1 MQLLPYNEL
10 YIRTHLLHSDLVK
23 KLKLITDSS
32 TYLIQPLFNKKM
44 YYGQVTT
51 DGFKIHRR
59 VSRHGSF
66 SYGRGHSVHYMI
78 FPPTI
83 TSEFLDAK
91 DGEVVVKM
99 RFHLHL
105 SSIISFII
113 WITLYVLISLVFIF
127 APLTYLYRHI
137 SENFI
142 LGVFLVT
149 ILLIPSLT
157 YATMLDSFKHNVKH
171 EKEYSLKTNR
181 SLRGH

>member
-1 MQLLPYNEL
+1 
-10 YIRTHLLHSDLVK
+10 
-23 KLKLITDSS
+23 
-32 TYLIQPLFNKKM
+32 
-44 YYGQVTT
+44 
-51 DGFKIHRR
+51 
-59 VSRHGSF
+59 
-66 SYGRGHSVHYMI
+66 MI

-142 LGVFLVT
+142 LGIFLVT

-157 YATMLDSFKHNVKH
+157 YATMLESFKHNVKH
-171 EKEYSLKTNR
+171 EKEYS
-181 SLRGH
+181 